1 MAWIVCV
8 CECVC
13 LCLSLSV
20 CVSSGRLVGQHVSAP
35 ALSLS
40 QAVIS
45 TYHSERPEREDMGTH
60 NPHSVFF
67 FASSTLEHSTLL
79 SDFPLFSF
87 GCELL
92 GSRSAKTQRV
102 SPAKTEWWGWRWGR
116 GVSTLL
122 QKRGDPGKAAF

>member
-1 MAWIVCV
+1 M
-8 CECVC
+8 C
-13 LCLSLSV
+13 LCLSV

-67 FASSTLEHSTLL
+67 FFASSTLEHSTLL
-79 SDFPLFSF
+79 SDFPLFSL

-92 GSRSAKTQRV
+92 GSRSAKIQRLFLQRKQ
-102 SPAKTEWWGWRWGR
+102 SGGAGGGR
-116 GVSTLL
+116 VSTLL
-122 QKRGDPGKAAF
+122 QRRPRKGCFLNRRFR